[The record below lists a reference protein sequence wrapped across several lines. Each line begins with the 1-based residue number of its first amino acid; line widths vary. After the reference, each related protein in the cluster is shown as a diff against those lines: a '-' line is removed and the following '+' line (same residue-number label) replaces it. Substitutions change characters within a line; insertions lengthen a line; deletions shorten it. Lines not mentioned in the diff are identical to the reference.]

1 MSSKLR
7 PNRYRLEA
15 QVFARRYEL
24 KVTVYN
30 TAKSGTGKDAK
41 SFDLKH
47 LGSRPTKYESSGQWK
62 PLRRAL

>member
-7 PNRYRLEA
+7 PDRYLLGA
-15 QVFARRYEL
+15 QVFARKYEL
-24 KVTVYN
+24 KVTEYK

-47 LGSRPTKYESSGQWK
+47 LGSRPTK
-62 PLRRAL
+62 